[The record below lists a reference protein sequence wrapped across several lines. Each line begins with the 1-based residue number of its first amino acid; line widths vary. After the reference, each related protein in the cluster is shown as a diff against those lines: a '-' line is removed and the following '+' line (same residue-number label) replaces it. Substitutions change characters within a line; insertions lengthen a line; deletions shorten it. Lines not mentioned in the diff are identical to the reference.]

1 MSRLTQVPSLSE
13 SVFAYGAVTRCG
25 SSFQRI
31 RLTLSYPFVDGPT
44 TPVGAE
50 TPPVWAL
57 AFARHYLRNRW
68 FTFFPPGTEMFQFP
82 GLAPSF
88 KEGGTVAR
96 VGLPHSDICGS
107 RDICSY
113 PQLFAAYHVL
123 RRLREPRH
131 PSCALLSFLYD
142 LLLGYNRCH
151 IPDFSSAF
159 ASASTAS
166 SLSDSFL

>member
-1 MSRLTQVPSLSE
+1 MVPADSARISRVPAYSGAV
-13 SVFAYGAVTRCG
+13 SVKNPFFAYGAVTRCG

-57 AFARHYLRNRW
+57 ARSLATTCAIVGLLS
-68 FTFFPPGTEMFQFP
+68 FPPGTEMFQFP

-107 RDICSY
+107 QDICSY

-142 LLLGYNRCH
+142 LFTWLQSVSH
-151 IPDFSSAF
+151 
-159 ASASTAS
+159 T
-166 SLSDSFL
+166 